1 MRSFFSNAFLMYVLN
16 GLSTV
21 VLGAV
26 LPAMLQHYHAS
37 YIVGGQIMLFQFI
50 GFLAGVGAASAAIH
64 RIGHRAT
71 LLTASAAMGLGE
83 LLMGTLPPL
92 PVVAVLCFLNGF
104 GLGAMQTTIAAS
116 VMEWYEGRRAVVM
129 SRLEVA
135 FGLGALLMPLFASWL
150 LAIRQWP
157 YAFTVPGGLALLFG
171 VMWLFVRLDG
181 SGNGASGPGDAQ
193 SGRAEMTRRT
203 GVVVLA
209 LFLAM
214 TFLYV
219 GIESSVNGFLPAIFM
234 PYLHASASTASLTI
248 TVFWSAMVLGRT
260 LTGRIVRK
268 VPYAR
273 FLLWSISLA
282 IALLMGLTAWRN
294 AAFFYAMIFL
304 VGLAM
309 SSMFALIMVF
319 ANHTFAGRTRLIT
332 SLVTAFA
339 GLGGA
344 ALPVAV
350 GWLMDALPV
359 VVVIWSIA
367 LFMLALLV
375 VLLAIM
381 RIASTPPES
390 SGASGDGRVRPA

>member
-1 MRSFFSNAFLMYVLN
+1 MRSFFPNAFLMYVLN

-26 LPAMLQHYHAS
+26 LPVMLLHYHAS
-37 YIVGGQIMLFQFI
+37 YIVGGQVMLCQFI
-50 GFLAGVGAASAAIH
+50 GFLAGVGVASSAIH
-64 RIGHRAT
+64 RIGYRAT
-71 LLTASAAMGLGE
+71 LVTASVAMGLGE
-83 LLMGTLPPL
+83 LLTGTLPPL

-150 LAIRQWP
+150 LAIGQWP
-157 YAFTVPGGLALLFG
+157 YAFTVPGGVALAFG
-171 VMWLFVRLDG
+171 AMWLSVRLDG
-181 SGNGASGPGDAQ
+181 RGAGGAGPGDAH
-193 SGRAEMTRRT
+193 SGRSEMTRRT
-203 GVVVLA
+203 GVVVLT
-209 LFLAM
+209 LFLVM

-219 GIESSVNGFLPAIFM
+219 GIESAMNGFLPVIFIA
-234 PYLHASASTASLTI
+234 YLHASASTASLTI
-248 TVFWSAMVLGRT
+248 TVFWSSMVMGRT

-282 IALLMGLTAWRN
+282 VVLLMGLTAWRDT
-294 AAFFYAMIFL
+294 AFFYIMIFL

-309 SSMFALIMVF
+309 SSIFALIMVF

-350 GWLMDALPV
+350 GWLMDTLPV
-359 VVVIWSIA
+359 VAVVWSIA
-367 LFMLALLV
+367 LFMLVLLV

-381 RIASTPPES
+381 RISSAPPEDTV
-390 SGASGDGRVRPA
+390 SGDGRVRPA